1 MKASP
6 TLTADLR
13 RGDETQG
20 LLKLQQKGVTPDD
33 YAAIAV
39 NETMR
44 ADVVA
49 AIQKH
54 RLFSSPE
61 EQVKHLLEI
70 NESLWHDPA
79 ITAEAIAA
87 LGNPPTAPS
96 SDEHHLYAVILLY
109 ETGDALTTF
118 QKNWEAC
125 VHVHGESRTWKWDS
139 LVMTPKGVRPRE
151 KVKPR
156 RPGLRWAVAELG
168 RAYQGITVRDARVA
182 QSAEESAGMGQE
194 LPLIAALHPRWATS
208 LNGKTIPFVD
218 APDLEIAPDGE
229 GKFYCAPCLHFDRDR
244 GLGLGRVGLGA
255 CNVGNPNRGF
265 GSGSLQ

>member
-13 RGDETQG
+13 RGDETQV
-20 LLKLQQKGVTPDD
+20 LLKLQQEGVTPDD

-87 LGNPPTAPS
+87 LGNPPAAPS
-96 SDEHHLYAVILLY
+96 SDGHHPHCVVLLY

-118 QKNWEAC
+118 QRNWEAC
-125 VHVHGESRTWKWDS
+125 VHVFGESKTWKWDG
-139 LVMTPKGVRPRE
+139 LVLSPKGVRPRE
-151 KVKPR
+151 KAKPR
-156 RPGLRWAVAELG
+156 PAGLRWVVAELG
-168 RAYQGITVRDARVA
+168 RAYQGISVRDARVA
-182 QSAEESAGMGQE
+182 QSAEESVGMGQE

-208 LNGKTIPFVD
+208 MNGETIPFVD
-218 APDLEIAPDGE
+218 APDLEVAPRGE
-229 GKFYCAPCLHFDRDR
+229 SRFDCAPCLFFNSASGKVYLDAR
-244 GLGLGRVGLGA
+244 G
-255 CNVGNPNRGF
+255 VGNPSRYY